1 MTQRHRWKTALQY
14 VLGMLALAVCIAL
27 AIFVPS
33 WYARWQDENLI
44 DKVALENRENIEF
57 IDVHSLDLEGR
68 LKILQEAEYV
78 GIGEVYNTWIYGNNE
93 QEIEEKVQE
102 LIQSWYEAGLLPEP
116 PEAQYSKDYHHS
128 MISFYLASIE
138 AGNARIPVYIG
149 RFGLPDFEN
158 VLTVV
163 LDQEKEILYYA
174 SVSGGYA
181 MDYLAGELGYE
192 NMDVLTKE
200 CLTGDAWEKLTATA
214 KETGTQK
221 KDYASVCGA
230 VGAEIF
236 RDGEIFEEK
245 IKLEFETFQGYAYR
259 KLISSEYGFG
269 VAVMYGT
276 EQWCDV
282 LRNMSEEYGFD
293 EIRCGI
299 TLLYLSL
306 RGEIDFQEEDAIM
319 DNVEMKENKEKAYN
333 YIN

>member
-1 MTQRHRWKTALQY
+1 MTERHRWKTALQY
-14 VLGMLALAVCIAL
+14 VLGMLALAACIAL
-27 AIFVPS
+27 AIFIPG

-44 DKVALENRENIEF
+44 DKVTLENRENIEF

-78 GIGEVYNTWIYGNNE
+78 GIGEEYNTWTYGINE
-93 QEIEEKVQE
+93 QEIEEKIQE
-102 LIQSWYEAGLLPEP
+102 LIQSWYEAGLLPGP
-116 PEAQYSKDYHHS
+116 PKEEDSKELHYY
-128 MISFYLASIE
+128 MMSFYLASIE
-138 AGNARIPVYIG
+138 AGNVRIPVYIG
-149 RFGLPDFEN
+149 RFGLPGFEN

-174 SVSGGYA
+174 SVSGTYA

-192 NMDVLTKE
+192 NTDVLTKE

-214 KETGTQK
+214 KQTGTEE

-230 VGAEIF
+230 AGAKIS
-236 RDGEIFEEK
+236 RNGEVFEED
-245 IKLEFETFQGYAYR
+245 IELEFETFQGYAYR
-259 KLISSEYGFG
+259 RLICSEYGFG

-282 LRNMSEEYGFD
+282 LRNLSEWYGFD
-293 EIRCGI
+293 EIRSGV
-299 TLLYLSL
+299 TALYLTL
-306 RGEIDFQEEDAIM
+306 REEIDSPAQNEALYNTEIKAD
-319 DNVEMKENKEKAYN
+319 KEKAYS